1 MALLDEGPQSASGRL
16 LRDQGLTRDGFL
28 QALTRIRGNQRV
40 TSAMPEVAYEALAK
54 YGRDLVADA
63 AAGKLDPVIGRDGEI
78 RRVIQILSPTTKHTP
93 TLTPDPPMATPPTLP
108 RLAHPTP
115 NRA

>member
-63 AAGKLDPVIGRDGEI
+63 SSGRLDPVLRRASEI
-78 RRVIQILSPTTKHTP
+78 RRAPQIPSPRPKNN
-93 TLTPDPPMATPPTLP
+93 P
-108 RLAHPTP
+108 RLVGDPGPGKTP
-115 NRA
+115 LV